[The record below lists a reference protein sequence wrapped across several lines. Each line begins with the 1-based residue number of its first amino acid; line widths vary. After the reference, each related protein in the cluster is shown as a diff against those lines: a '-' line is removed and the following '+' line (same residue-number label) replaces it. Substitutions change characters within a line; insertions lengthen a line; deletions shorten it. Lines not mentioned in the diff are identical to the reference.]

1 MDITLARESIG
12 YNPTTSLREGLEI
25 TWDWFQKNKDQYKKK
40 KITFQQKNNK

>member
-25 TWDWFQKNKDQYKKK
+25 TWDWFQKKQRSIQEKEKLLFNKKQ
-40 KITFQQKNNK
+40 